1 MNKDNIIKNLN
12 TISSI
17 KQYQKFY
24 DYNDILYIEYNDYLQ
39 FARRYLYGRNRY
51 DSIKFIKNVFS
62 NSFYIIDNLIKEYF
76 CTDKNKNKLN
86 ENIMNFY
93 NLYVK
98 SIISLKEIEKTY
110 KNDNKVLSELYLL
123 KKEIDIKIN
132 KINNLNVK
140 FINNIE

>member
-1 MNKDNIIKNLN
+1 MLPFSSAEHAKIVKHVKNDRFN
-12 TISSI
+12 PSP
-17 KQYQKFY
+17 FP
-24 DYNDILYIEYNDYLQ
+24 
-39 FARRYLYGRNRY
+39 
-51 DSIKFIKNVFS
+51 
-62 NSFYIIDNLIKEYF
+62 NS
-76 CTDKNKNKLN
+76 KNKLN

-110 KNDNKVLSELYLL
+110 KNDSKVLSELYLL
-123 KKEIDIKIN
+123 KKEINIKIN

>member
-17 KQYQKFY
+17 KKYQKFY

-62 NSFYIIDNLIKEYF
+62 NSFYIIDCLIKEFF
-76 CTDKNKNKLN
+76 CTDKNKNHLT

-93 NLYVK
+93 NLYTK

-110 KNDNKVLSELYLL
+110 NNDSKILSEIYLL

-140 FINNIE
+140 FNNSIK